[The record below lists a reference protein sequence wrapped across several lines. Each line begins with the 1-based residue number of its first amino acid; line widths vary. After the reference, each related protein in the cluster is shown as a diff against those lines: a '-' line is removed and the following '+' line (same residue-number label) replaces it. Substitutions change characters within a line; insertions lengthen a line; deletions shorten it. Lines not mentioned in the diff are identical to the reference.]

1 MRPRFFVSR
10 PRQLP
15 RHDRPQTG
23 DFRHRFRSHLGCHCR
38 TNYVGYELSNVA
50 NSPNS
55 DQTACNEGVHGC
67 FAQYLVLGVVGAALR
82 LRVPALGYSP
92 PVCGTPASATRQQR
106 RGFLH
111 ER

>member
-23 DFRHRFRSHLGCHCR
+23 DFRHRFRGHLGCHCR
-38 TNYVGYELSNVA
+38 TNYVGHELSNVA

-55 DQTACNEGVHGC
+55 DQTAYKEGVHGC
-67 FAQYLVLGVVGAALR
+67 FAQYLVFGVVGAALR
-82 LRVPALGYSP
+82 LRVPVLGYSP
-92 PVCGTPASATRQQR
+92 PVCGTPARQQR